1 MTPSAAQ
8 WIWQHPQW
16 PSFVWTDAALQP
28 LLRVVYDQLG
38 QLKGRMAGQEQQAE
52 FTLDALL
59 TNIVASSAI
68 ESEQVDVYAVRSS
81 LARKLG
87 IHDDQPVPTSAKS
100 EGLASLV
107 GDAVTAWQQP
117 LSMATLLQWHEWL
130 FASQD
135 SLLTKIIPGTLRGH
149 DLMQVVSGPLLRPK
163 VHFEAPPR
171 QQLEAELERFIAWF
185 NSRRESQL
193 DPLLRAGI
201 THLWL
206 VTLHP
211 FEDGN
216 GRITRALTDR
226 ALAQADQQ
234 GIRLFAVSEAIL
246 AHRKSYYE
254 ALERSQ
260 RQGVDITDWL
270 VWFLEILIVA
280 IKDALA
286 KVERTLFKTS
296 FWAKHG
302 KKAVLPAQRR
312 VLNRLLDG
320 EFEQGI
326 SASQYG
332 AVAKVS
338 KATATRHLA
347 ELVNLAVLEKLPGGG
362 RNTRYVP
369 AR

>member
-16 PSFVWTDAALQP
+16 PAFVWHDAALQP
-28 LLRVVYDQLG
+28 LLRVAYDQLG
-38 QLKGRMAGQEQQAE
+38 QLKGRMAGQEQHEA

-68 ESEQVDVYAVRSS
+68 ESEHINVYAVRSS

-87 IHDDQPVPTSAKS
+87 IHDSQPVPTSAKS

-117 LSMATLLQWHEWL
+117 LTMATLLQWHQWL
-130 FASQD
+130 FASHD
-135 SLLTKIIPGTLRGH
+135 TLLQKIIPGTLRGN
-149 DLMQVVSGPLLRPK
+149 DVMQVVSGPLVRPK

-171 QQLEAELERFIAWF
+171 HQLEAELERFIAWF
-185 NSRRESQL
+185 NASTDSQL

-216 GRITRALTDR
+216 GRIARALTDR

-234 GIRLFAVSEAIL
+234 GIRLFAMSEAIL
-246 AHRKSYYE
+246 THRKSYYQ

-270 VWFLEILIVA
+270 VWFIEILIVA
-280 IKDALA
+280 IKDALS
-286 KVERTLFKTS
+286 KVERTLFKTN

-302 KKAVLPAQRR
+302 DKALLETQRR

-320 EFEQGI
+320 EFEHGI
-326 SASQYG
+326 SASQYC
-332 AVAKVS
+332 AAAKVS

-347 ELVNLAVLEKLPGGG
+347 ELVALAVLEKLPGGG
-362 RNTRYVP
+362 RNTRYVV
-369 AR
+369 AC